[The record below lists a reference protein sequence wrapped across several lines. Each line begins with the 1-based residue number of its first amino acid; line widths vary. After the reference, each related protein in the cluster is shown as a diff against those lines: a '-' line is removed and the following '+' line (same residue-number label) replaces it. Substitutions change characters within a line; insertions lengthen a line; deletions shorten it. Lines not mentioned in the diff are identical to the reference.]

1 MSQTVQIYI
10 KQRKTRNEKIHR
22 HKSLSLFQMNHIRLQ
37 SKVSSFTSWKALST
51 NGSLKKKKKKRKG
64 KGDKGERQNEKKTR
78 RRRRKNVGTK
88 EREKEEEPDEKAVK
102 KKKK

>member
-51 NGSLKKKKKKRKG
+51 NGSLKKKKKKKG
-64 KGDKGERQNEKKTR
+64 RGKE
-78 RRRRKNVGTK
+78 TK
-88 EREKEEEPDEKAVK
+88 EKDRMKRRQEGGEEKMWGQRRERK
-102 KKKK
+102 KKKQMRKL